1 MRFSLTNV
9 VQTTQRNLN
18 SFRRNFSIGR
28 KTCQRQEAIPNV
40 FDRQTKFKQRERTCL
55 DPEHQ
60 VYSYVHE
67 RVAQSLVDRIFDI
80 KRTFHSALDLGCGRG
95 LTASEL
101 TKDVIKRLTMID
113 NSARMLDQ
121 IRPPVEE
128 NGHDGME
135 IVKRQFDDEQFS
147 GDENSYDLVYSC
159 LNLHWIN
166 DLPGVFRRVL
176 HMLKKDAPFVGAM
189 YASDT
194 LYELRVALQLAETE
208 REGGFSPHVSPFVEP
223 PDIGSLLQ
231 RTGYNIVTLDLDE
244 IHIDYPSMFE
254 LMFDLKGMG
263 ENNCSWN
270 RRLTLKRETL
280 LAAQAIYRNMY
291 GNQDGSIP
299 ATYRILYFIGWKPD
313 PSQKSPAKRGSA
325 NVSLKDI
332 DKVLSV
338 TKSN

>member
-1 MRFSLTNV
+1 MSISLINTL
-9 VQTTQRNLN
+9 QITQRN
-18 SFRRNFSIGR
+18 SKHFHRYFSISR
-28 KTCQRQEAIPNV
+28 KAFQRQETIPNI
-40 FDRQTKFKQRERTCL
+40 FDRETKLKQRERTCL
-55 DPEHQ
+55 DPEYK

-101 TKDVIKRLTMID
+101 TSDVIKRLTMID
-113 NSARMLDQ
+113 SSARILNQ
-121 IRPPVEE
+121 IRPPVDE
-128 NGHDGME
+128 NGHNGIE
-135 IVKRQFDDEQFS
+135 ISKQHLDEEQIL
-147 GDENSYDLVYSC
+147 GDENSFDLVYSC
-159 LNLHWIN
+159 LSLHWIN

-176 HMLKKDAPFVGAM
+176 NVLKNDAPFIGAM
-189 YASDT
+189 FSSDT
-194 LYELRVALQLAETE
+194 LYELRVSLQLAETE
-208 REGGFSPHVSPFVEP
+208 REGGFSPHISPFVEP

-231 RTGYNIVTLDLDE
+231 RTGFNIVTLDLDE

-263 ENNCSWN
+263 ENNCSRN

-280 LAAQAIYRNMY
+280 QAAQAIYQNMY

-313 PSQKSPAKRGSA
+313 PSQV
-325 NVSLKDI
+325 NYFICL
-332 DKVLSV
+332 
-338 TKSN
+338 